1 MVDRHIGIAM
11 QLQKKALEAL
21 GHLSAEEM
29 SAKDIKEF
37 IKMSTELER
46 LNRTL
51 EEDSTQE
58 SSNSDTLADSII
70 AAYKKRREAEDD
82 A

>member
-1 MVDRHIGIAM
+1 MVVRHIGKAIK
-11 QLQKKALEAL
+11 LQKKSQENL

-37 IKMSTELER
+37 IKMATELER

-58 SSNSDTLADSII
+58 SSNSDTLAESII
-70 AAYKKRREAEDD
+70 AAYKKRKEAEDD

>member
-1 MVDRHIGIAM
+1 MA
-11 QLQKKALEAL
+11 
-21 GHLSAEEM
+21 
-29 SAKDIKEF
+29 
-37 IKMSTELER
+37 TELER

-70 AAYKKRREAEDD
+70 AAYKKRKEAEDD